1 MQKLVLNLF
10 ESFGADE
17 RARVQIVRDAGFDGF
32 FSAWGGKS
40 DTLKLAD
47 AARDLGVDFQS
58 VHAPF
63 GNARKFWHGTEEE
76 AAAIQELIDAARREE

>member
-47 AARDLGVDFQS
+47 AARDLGVEML
-58 VHAPF
+58 VE
-63 GNARKFWHGTEEE
+63 G
-76 AAAIQELIDAARREE
+76 